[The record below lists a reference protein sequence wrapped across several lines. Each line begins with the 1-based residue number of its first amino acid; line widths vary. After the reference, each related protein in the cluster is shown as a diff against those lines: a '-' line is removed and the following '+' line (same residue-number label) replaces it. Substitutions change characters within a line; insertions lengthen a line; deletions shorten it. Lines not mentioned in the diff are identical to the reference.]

1 MADRLS
7 LSLRSVADAQEKIE
21 DEADYLVSGNGKRG
35 TVRLIKSGEISEVGA
50 RK

>member
-7 LSLRSVADAQEKIE
+7 LALRSVADAQEQP
-21 DEADYLVSGNGKRG
+21 DGEADYLVSGNGRRG
-35 TVRLIKSGEISEVGA
+35 TVRLIKAGEVTEAGA

>member
-1 MADRLS
+1 MVTA
-7 LSLRSVADAQEKIE
+7 RSPAIAPR
-21 DEADYLVSGNGKRG
+21 DYLVSGYGNRG